1 MTVLATPAQGS
12 IVGIRL
18 DKWLWA
24 CRFYK
29 TRGLAK
35 DMIEGGKVHYN
46 GQRCKPSKVVEPGA
60 TIRLAQG
67 SDEKVVVVLALSDK
81 RLAAPLAQ
89 QLYQETAE
97 SLAERQKRA
106 ELRKTNSL
114 ENFSMSDALIRFLF
128 QQKHVR
134 GELAYVQQSLNQMLA
149 HHQYPLPVKQLLA
162 ELVVATSLLT
172 ATLKFEGE
180 IAVQLQGDGPVR
192 FAAVNGTH
200 AQAFR
205 GVVRLQAELTGESF
219 RELVGNGYLVV
230 TITPNQG
237 ERYQGIIPL
246 TGDSLTSTLEAYF
259 AQSEQL
265 PTRLYI
271 FTDIQQHNRAAG
283 LMLQVLPVEQE
294 KARQDFAD
302 LVVLSDT
309 ITAAE
314 LLDLEPEVV
323 LHRLFHQ
330 ESVEVFPAQSISFV
344 CGCSK
349 QKCESAL
356 FSLGRAVVAEQ
367 LALGGLDMACEY
379 CNASYHFSADDLQLI
394 HDQL

>member
-1 MTVLATPAQGS
+1 MT
-12 IVGIRL
+12 
-18 DKWLWA
+18 
-24 CRFYK
+24 
-29 TRGLAK
+29 
-35 DMIEGGKVHYN
+35 
-46 GQRCKPSKVVEPGA
+46 
-60 TIRLAQG
+60 
-67 SDEKVVVVLALSDK
+67 
-81 RLAAPLAQ
+81 
-89 QLYQETAE
+89 
-97 SLAERQKRA
+97 
-106 ELRKTNSL
+106 
-114 ENFSMSDALIRFLF
+114 DALIRFLF

-134 GELAYVQQSLNQMLA
+134 GELAYVEDSLDKMLQ

-192 FAAVNGTH
+192 FAAVNGDH
-200 AQAFR
+200 QQAFR
-205 GVVRLQAELTGESF
+205 GVVRMQAELSGDNF
-219 RELVGNGYLVV
+219 RDLVGNGYLVV
-230 TITPNQG
+230 TITPVQG

-246 TGDSLTSTLEAYF
+246 SGDSLTSTLEAYF

-271 FTDIQQHNRAAG
+271 YTDISNRNRAAG
-283 LMLQVLPVEQE
+283 FMLQVLPVEQD
-294 KARQDFAD
+294 KAREDFNE

-309 ITAAE
+309 LTAGE
-314 LLDLEPEVV
+314 LLDLPPEEV

-330 ESVEVFPAQSISFV
+330 EVVEVFPAQQISFV

-356 FSLGRAVVAEQ
+356 FSLGRAVIAEQ

-379 CNASYHFSADDLQLI
+379 CNKSYHFSADELQSI

>member
-1 MTVLATPAQGS
+1 
-12 IVGIRL
+12 
-18 DKWLWA
+18 
-24 CRFYK
+24 
-29 TRGLAK
+29 
-35 DMIEGGKVHYN
+35 
-46 GQRCKPSKVVEPGA
+46 
-60 TIRLAQG
+60 
-67 SDEKVVVVLALSDK
+67 
-81 RLAAPLAQ
+81 
-89 QLYQETAE
+89 
-97 SLAERQKRA
+97 
-106 ELRKTNSL
+106 
-114 ENFSMSDALIRFLF
+114 MSDALIRFLF

-134 GELAYVQQSLNQMLA
+134 GELAYVQQSLNQMLE

-309 ITAAE
+309 ITAQSCWIWNPRSCCIACSIRN
-314 LLDLEPEVV
+314 
-323 LHRLFHQ
+323 RL
-330 ESVEVFPAQSISFV
+330 
-344 CGCSK
+344 
-349 QKCESAL
+349 KC
-356 FSLGRAVVAEQ
+356 FQRKT
-367 LALGGLDMACEY
+367 LALSAVAPSKNVNRRYLVWDGL
-379 CNASYHFSADDLQLI
+379 
-394 HDQL
+394 

>member
-1 MTVLATPAQGS
+1 MT
-12 IVGIRL
+12 
-18 DKWLWA
+18 
-24 CRFYK
+24 
-29 TRGLAK
+29 
-35 DMIEGGKVHYN
+35 
-46 GQRCKPSKVVEPGA
+46 
-60 TIRLAQG
+60 
-67 SDEKVVVVLALSDK
+67 
-81 RLAAPLAQ
+81 
-89 QLYQETAE
+89 
-97 SLAERQKRA
+97 
-106 ELRKTNSL
+106 
-114 ENFSMSDALIRFLF
+114 DALIRFLF

-134 GELAYVQQSLNQMLA
+134 GELAYVEDSLDKMLQ

-180 IAVQLQGDGPVR
+180 IAVQLQGDGPLR
-192 FAAVNGTH
+192 FAAVNGDH
-200 AQAFR
+200 QQAFR
-205 GVVRLQAELTGESF
+205 GVVRMQAELSGDNF
-219 RELVGNGYLVV
+219 RDLVGNGYLVV
-230 TITPNQG
+230 TITPVQG

-246 TGDSLTSTLEAYF
+246 SGDSLTSTLEAYF

-271 FTDIQQHNRAAG
+271 YTDISNRNRAAG
-283 LMLQVLPVEQE
+283 FMLQVLPVEQD
-294 KARQDFAD
+294 KAREDFNE

-309 ITAAE
+309 LTAGE
-314 LLDLEPEVV
+314 LLDLPPEEV

-330 ESVEVFPAQSISFV
+330 EVVEVFPAQQISFV

-356 FSLGRAVVAEQ
+356 FSLGRAVIAEQ

-379 CNASYHFSADDLQLI
+379 CNKSYHFSADELQSI